1 MIRTAPVG
9 FVLVVAGALA
19 VAGSSPVLAGPA
31 SGGLN
36 ITVQQGFPWQGFSMF
51 TIVMA
56 LIYAGHLA
64 QDRTSLGWRLVLFI
78 LGFPLTF
85 IASFLVVP
93 GSQRVLGVDL
103 PRHDRQPT
111 GAPESMAAEA
121 GASESAQDR
130 KAEWDGLIA
139 LAIGVSLVLLVAPT
153 TEYRSEPIDEERLL
167 VEKTMFL
174 GFWNRPWLSYRREG
188 VQHRDSEAG
197 WVEPEWTTDRQW
209 TFDATPEMM
218 LTLVMLLIVF
228 VLCVRDER
236 KRTRALEARSDP
248 SQRAG

>member
-1 MIRTAPVG
+1 MLLFTAGAGPVQAAPV
-9 FVLVVAGALA
+9 
-19 VAGSSPVLAGPA
+19 
-31 SGGLN
+31 SGELG
-36 ITVQQGFPWQGFSMF
+36 ITLQQGFPWQGLSMF

-56 LIYAGHLA
+56 LLYAGHLA

-85 IASFLVVP
+85 IVSFLVVP

-103 PRHDRQPT
+103 PRHDLQSA
-111 GAPESMAAEA
+111 GAPESTAAES
-121 GASESAQDR
+121 GASDSAQDR
-130 KAEWDGLIA
+130 KAGWDGLIA
-139 LAIGVSLVLLVAPT
+139 LAIGVSLVLLVAPS
-153 TEYRSEPIDEERLL
+153 TEYRSQPMDDHRLH

-174 GFWNRPWLSYRREG
+174 GFWDRPWLSYRREG
-188 VQHRDSEAG
+188 VQHRDGEEG

-209 TFDATPEMM
+209 TFEATPEMV

-236 KRTRALEARSDP
+236 KRTRALEARSGP
-248 SQRAG
+248 PQRAG